1 MFELGFVNRVASYF
15 PMLKRELRIAHLPYT
30 PTQYVN
36 KNIKITALYSF
47 LFTALF
53 FFVLQ
58 KANLSLF
65 LLLPIFLILFLLLF
79 EYYLLN
85 IKAKIRKRER
95 EINKEVL
102 FIGRYLLVKL
112 YSGRPLLNALIETA
126 QSSGI
131 AAKYIKEIVDDIGTG
146 STIEDALNNAMIY
159 SPSDK
164 LRRVL
169 FHVNNALQLGI
180 DVTKPLESVLE
191 EITKEEELEIKK
203 YGKKL
208 NTLVIFYM
216 LAAVILP
223 SLGVAMFIV
232 ISSFINFPIDLKAML
247 VFVFFIVVLQF
258 VFITLFKSIRPMVNL

>member
-1 MFELGFVNRVASYF
+1 MGFVNRVTSLF
-15 PMLKRELRIAHLPYT
+15 PTLKNELRIAHLPYT
-30 PTQYVN
+30 PIQYVN
-36 KNIKITALYSF
+36 KNLRLTVIYAF
-47 LFTALF
+47 LFTILF

-58 KANLSLF
+58 KAKISYF
-65 LLLPIFLILFLLLF
+65 LLIPIFIVLFILIFEYLLL
-79 EYYLLN
+79 
-85 IKAKIRKRER
+85 IVKAKIRKRER
-95 EINKEVL
+95 EINKEVI
-102 FIGRYLLVKL
+102 FVGRYLLVKL

-126 QSSGI
+126 QSRGI

-146 STIEDALNNAMIY
+146 NTIENALNNAMIY

-164 LRRVL
+164 LRRIL
-169 FHVNNALQLGI
+169 FHINNALQLGI

-191 EITKEEELEIKK
+191 EITREEELEIKK

-232 ISSFINFPIDLKAML
+232 ISSFINFPIDLNGLL
-247 VFVFFIVVLQF
+247 VLVFFIVVLQF
-258 VFITLFKSIRPMVNL
+258 IFITLFKSIRPMVNL

>member
-1 MFELGFVNRVASYF
+1 MFQISISNRVASFF
-15 PMLKRELRIAHLPYT
+15 PALKTELRIAHLPYT
-30 PTQYVN
+30 PIQYVT
-36 KNIKITALYSF
+36 KSLRMAVLGSI
-47 LFTALF
+47 LFTFLF

-58 KANLSLF
+58 KAKLSFF
-65 LLLPIFLILFLLLF
+65 LLVPVFAILFILIF
-79 EYYLLN
+79 EYSLIA

-95 EINKEVL
+95 EINKEVI
-102 FIGRYLLVKL
+102 FVGRYLLIKI

-126 QSSGI
+126 GGRGI
-131 AAKYIKEIVDDIGTG
+131 ASKYIKEIVDDIDTG
-146 STIEDALNNAMIY
+146 NTIENALKNAMIY

-164 LRRVL
+164 LMKIL
-169 FHVNNALQLGI
+169 FHINNALQLGI

-191 EITKEEELEIKK
+191 AITREEELEIKK

-232 ISSFINFPIDLKAML
+232 ISGFVNFPIDLKGL
-247 VFVFFIVVLQF
+247 LLFIFFIVVLQF
-258 VFITLFKSIRPMVNL
+258 VFITLFKSARPMVNL

>member
-1 MFELGFVNRVASYF
+1 MFEVGFVNRVASYF

-30 PTQYVN
+30 PIQYVN
-36 KNIKITALYSF
+36 KNLKITTLYSF

-53 FFVLQ
+53 FFVLR
-58 KANLSLF
+58 KAGQPLF
-65 LLLPIFLILFLLLF
+65 LIVPIFIILFALIF
-79 EYYLLN
+79 EYSILM
-85 IKAKIRKRER
+85 IKSKIRKRER

-112 YSGRPLLNALIETA
+112 YSGRPLLNALVETA
-126 QSSGI
+126 QSRGI

-232 ISSFINFPIDLKAML
+232 ISSFINFPIDLKALL
-247 VFVFFIVVLQF
+247 VFIFFVVVLQF